1 MKTHG
6 NTWLNPQ
13 NPRLPRSWPTSLWAI
28 PTSRPSRHR
37 AQPTLPGRPHTAWL
51 HVQPGPEIQLQ
62 GRVTAQW
69 GFQPCLS
76 AAPAT
81 PARAHIV
88 RPRVKPSEALRVSA
102 ADTLDVHL
110 QDQFKPWPQQGKHLF
125 PVPVGLIRIKD
136 LARNVMGGVGEA
148 ET

>member
-1 MKTHG
+1 M
-6 NTWLNPQ
+6 
-13 NPRLPRSWPTSLWAI
+13 
-28 PTSRPSRHR
+28 
-37 AQPTLPGRPHTAWL
+37 
-51 HVQPGPEIQLQ
+51 
-62 GRVTAQW
+62 TAQW

-102 ADTLDVHL
+102 ADTLDVHF